1 MPAPEPSPVTLKKR
15 KIPIW
20 QQILNWYLKLR
31 LLNKIALLLLL
42 AAIPTAAIGYKVLRP
57 AYKEWKQRNA
67 LALAAS
73 CIARK
78 DDKGAVLAFRRAIMA
93 NPKNPRVWEQLG
105 TYLESKKS
113 PEALWVWDRLAM
125 VQPTTGNH
133 LRVAKAALAIGDW
146 QRARTHL
153 DAVPEAERSS
163 WDYRLLSAQT
173 LAASNQVAKAE
184 SLITQVLKEHPDNA
198 DAVFLL
204 GQIRM
209 NSTDPAVRAQ
219 AQVQMRALADG
230 KGPRAMEALRLLTIQ
245 EMRTGQNMLAASD
258 AGELIKRPEAQVS
271 DQLLFLDLEFMT
283 QSFSLP
289 ISIEKARKLAL
300 ANPENTR
307 PIISYLIRRG
317 LAAET
322 LAWLERQPPE
332 TVNASEVFSVHLD
345 LAISARDWD
354 KVYALLAKADP
365 PIAPEMLTKLRTI
378 QDDFRADKPDA
389 ITKWGEL
396 ASGARNNLFLL
407 GTMEQLSAAW
417 NWPQGR
423 EKVLWTISEVVP
435 SNQFVWKELLP
446 IELRAGNTPAVLR
459 ILAALTALDPSNQQL
474 RTSWLTLQFLLQ
486 RGEGKDLLGMAE
498 ADAKVSDAPEV
509 QVIYAALLA
518 DAGRTDDAITVIE
531 KIPAEARNTPRIAA
545 YLTYVYAKAKKPDVV
560 KSLLGV
566 VQGDTKGLL
575 NEEIA
580 LAQRSLA
587 IAEQRP
593 EDSIPSKAAQA
604 MDEESAA
611 RVLHELEGLRADPGA
626 DRQRLLEQLKSQ
638 GVDATG
644 ANDQLK
650 RLRQEL
656 QKDAASTPAPRPVKP

>member
-1 MPAPEPSPVTLKKR
+1 
-15 KIPIW
+15 
-20 QQILNWYLKLR
+20 
-31 LLNKIALLLLL
+31 
-42 AAIPTAAIGYKVLRP
+42 
-57 AYKEWKQRNA
+57 
-67 LALAAS
+67 
-73 CIARK
+73 
-78 DDKGAVLAFRRAIMA
+78 
-93 NPKNPRVWEQLG
+93 
-105 TYLESKKS
+105 
-113 PEALWVWDRLAM
+113 
-125 VQPTTGNH
+125 
-133 LRVAKAALAIGDW
+133 
-146 QRARTHL
+146 
-153 DAVPEAERSS
+153 
-163 WDYRLLSAQT
+163 
-173 LAASNQVAKAE
+173 
-184 SLITQVLKEHPDNA
+184 
-198 DAVFLL
+198 
-204 GQIRM
+204 
-209 NSTDPAVRAQ
+209 
-219 AQVQMRALADG
+219 
-230 KGPRAMEALRLLTIQ
+230 
-245 EMRTGQNMLAASD
+245 
-258 AGELIKRPEAQVS
+258 
-271 DQLLFLDLEFMT
+271 
-283 QSFSLP
+283 
-289 ISIEKARKLAL
+289 
-300 ANPENTR
+300 
-307 PIISYLIRRG
+307 
-317 LAAET
+317 
-322 LAWLERQPPE
+322 
-332 TVNASEVFSVHLD
+332 
-345 LAISARDWD
+345 
-354 KVYALLAKADP
+354 
-365 PIAPEMLTKLRTI
+365 
-378 QDDFRADKPDA
+378 
-389 ITKWGEL
+389 
-396 ASGARNNLFLL
+396 
-407 GTMEQLSAAW
+407 MEQLSAAW